1 MTVLTQLRERV
12 LVASLAARERG
23 RPTPEAASISAS
35 EALSLAAASFERL
48 LAGLSDEDWG
58 LPALRDLDVQG
69 LVGHLIGVERD
80 VQRALAGDETVA
92 DIDHIASTQDA
103 ARAQSGRPAALTR
116 EEWRGAVED
125 TLHAVHGGDERVIS
139 LHGMRLSVDALLV
152 VRAFELWAHENDI
165 RLAVGAAP
173 SSPEPSVLALMTRLA
188 VQLLPHAVSRTGT
201 GAATDLH
208 LVLTGAGGGTYDLR
222 LGPPRGEADDL
233 LLVVDAVDFCRLVAN
248 RVAPAELDVHLH
260 GRGADGV
267 LAAAAS
273 LALD

>member
-1 MTVLTQLRERV
+1 MTVLTELRERV
-12 LVASLAARERG
+12 LAASLAARESH
-23 RPTPEAASISAS
+23 RPIPEAASVSAS
-35 EALSLAAASFERL
+35 DALSLAAAAFERL
-48 LAGLSDEDWG
+48 LAGLSEEDWQ

-80 VQRALAGDETVA
+80 VQRALAGDEAVA

-103 ARAQSGRPAALTR
+103 AEAQAGRPAPLTR
-116 EEWRGAVED
+116 EEWRDAVD
-125 TLHAVHGGDERVIS
+125 HTLRAVQASDERVIS

-152 VRAFELWAHENDI
+152 VRAFELWTHENDI

-173 SSPEPSVLALMTRLA
+173 SRPEPSVLALMTRLA
-188 VQLLPHAVSRTGT
+188 VQLLPHAVTRSGT

-208 LVLTGAGGGTYDLR
+208 LVLTGPGGGTYDLR
-222 LGPPRGEADDL
+222 LGPPQSDPEEL

-248 RVAPAELDVHLH
+248 RLTPTELDVHVE
-260 GRGADGV
+260 GPGSQDV